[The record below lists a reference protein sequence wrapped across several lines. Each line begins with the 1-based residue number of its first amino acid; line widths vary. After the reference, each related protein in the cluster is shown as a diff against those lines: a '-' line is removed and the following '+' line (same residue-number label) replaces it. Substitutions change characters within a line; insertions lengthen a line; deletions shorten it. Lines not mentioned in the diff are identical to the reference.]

1 MATHW
6 QIGQCDLKHPVC
18 NAADVQAPSGPKQLD
33 YRKRKELAL
42 RNHLDTIAESL
53 SQARAAG
60 QAAGAPAGGLGFG
73 EAWPAPTSGK
83 KGGAKELKQTK
94 AVVRNAER
102 PATPVHA
109 PPPQEDEAHRA
120 AALLQ
125 RLLRG
130 RAIQNDM
137 LDAADARAA
146 LLTELMTPLRSDWSA
161 AASVPMREARVAA
174 MVAAALQPILMCA
187 HAACAA
193 VNALHAPHWCSAP
206 RDSHSYLGSGEAP
219 RPRWSSTSLTQHL
232 RSRGG
237 GLFAGKCSALPVR
250 GERVVMWWCAVLA
263 CCAVCWGPN

>member
-1 MATHW
+1 MTLLKLHTRLAAFSGVPVQAAAW
-6 QIGQCDLKHPVC
+6 IQAAAWMMGRCALKHPDC
-18 NAADVQAPSGPKQLD
+18 NVADVQAPSGPKKLD
-33 YRKRKELAL
+33 YSKRKELAL
-42 RNHLDTIAESL
+42 RNHLDVIAESL

-83 KGGAKELKQTK
+83 KGGAKELKQSR

-109 PPPQEDEAHRA
+109 PPPDEDEAHRA

-146 LLTELMTPLRSDWSA
+146 LLTELMTPLRLDCSA
-161 AASVPMREARVAA
+161 AAVVPMREARVAA
-174 MVAAALQPILMCA
+174 MVAGALQPVLMCDPV
-187 HAACAA
+187 ACLPGC
-193 VNALHAPHWCSAP
+193 ALHP
-206 RDSHSYLGSGEAP
+206 
-219 RPRWSSTSLTQHL
+219 
-232 RSRGG
+232 
-237 GLFAGKCSALPVR
+237 
-250 GERVVMWWCAVLA
+250 ERVHPAGRLRHA
-263 CCAVCWGPN
+263 CVTCSG